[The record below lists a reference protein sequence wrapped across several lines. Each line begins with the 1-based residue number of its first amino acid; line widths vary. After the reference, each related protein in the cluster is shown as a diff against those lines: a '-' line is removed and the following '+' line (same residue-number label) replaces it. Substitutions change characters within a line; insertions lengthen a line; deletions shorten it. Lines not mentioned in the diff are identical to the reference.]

1 MKRSTKFTNVAKKRN
16 QSGDKN
22 KRKPLTG
29 IFRGSK
35 SRGTS
40 PPYRH
45 ASTKS
50 PQKRA
55 HPTEDSKQPDSI
67 EFLHHSRRAATRFLT
82 VHSSLTQNNET
93 TNKRGKPEK
102 LTSENSRKTTAC
114 FAQQTREMK
123 LGLLWRYCTH
133 VMYSSATDS
142 SVVRGMYSG
151 AMATRSDQ
159 KTKTYPSV
167 KSLLRVYVTR

>member
-1 MKRSTKFTNVAKKRN
+1 
-16 QSGDKN
+16 
-22 KRKPLTG
+22 
-29 IFRGSK
+29 
-35 SRGTS
+35 
-40 PPYRH
+40 
-45 ASTKS
+45 
-50 PQKRA
+50 
-55 HPTEDSKQPDSI
+55 
-67 EFLHHSRRAATRFLT
+67 
-82 VHSSLTQNNET
+82 
-93 TNKRGKPEK
+93 
-102 LTSENSRKTTAC
+102 
-114 FAQQTREMK
+114 MK